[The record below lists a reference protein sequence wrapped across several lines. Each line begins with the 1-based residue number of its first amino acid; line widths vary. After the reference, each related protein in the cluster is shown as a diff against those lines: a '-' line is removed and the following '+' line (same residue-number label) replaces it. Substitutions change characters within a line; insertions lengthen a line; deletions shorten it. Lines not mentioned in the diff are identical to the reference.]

1 MRQRYDANASNKAGI
16 RGSVFPEYQQDC
28 RRFLSLNGVRFFC
41 LQTTI
46 LPTIFTPMF
55 SFFRKKSELD
65 QLTDQYRALLE
76 ESFKLST
83 TDRKASDLKRA
94 EAEEVAVKMEELQKN
109 AK

>member
-1 MRQRYDANASNKAGI
+1 MHQTKRASEAGYSLI
-16 RGSVFPEYQQDC
+16 TSRIAGHLSIKKWVQ
-28 RRFLSLNGVRFFC
+28 FLGRAS
-41 LQTTI
+41 TK
-46 LPTIFTPMF
+46 LPLIFTPMF

-94 EAEEVAVKMEELQKN
+94 EAEEVALKMEELQKN

>member
-1 MRQRYDANASNKAGI
+1 
-16 RGSVFPEYQQDC
+16 
-28 RRFLSLNGVRFFC
+28 
-41 LQTTI
+41 
-46 LPTIFTPMF
+46 MF

-109 AK
+109 GVDIKEKTEDLLNVNTSFLSASGDLNLTPKTAKEKKKEKNGVVGYETDPTTR

>member
-1 MRQRYDANASNKAGI
+1 MRQRYDGSASNKASVGC
-16 RGSVFPEYQQDC
+16 RVFPECQEDC
-28 RRFLSLNGVRFFC
+28 RQFIGLIGVHFFY

-46 LPTIFTPMF
+46 VPTIFTPMF